1 VVAGRRRPRPPAPRG
16 GGAGRGEHSTDRDG
30 AAISY
35 HHDQSNDL
43 YATLLDEHMAY
54 SCAYFREDPAT
65 DAGAAD
71 GSYGITE
78 AQRDS
83 WS

>member
-1 VVAGRRRPRPPAPRG
+1 VLRSRTALRR
-16 GGAGRGEHSTDRDG
+16 
-30 AAISY
+30 
-35 HHDQSNDL
+35 
-43 YATLLDEHMAY
+43 LLWDPSELGLARAY